1 MFKVDFLEKGMLY
14 PSNSAAGCQGCG
26 EASMLDQAKSVVCY
40 QTGETG
46 ERPWGRWRVLE
57 TGHGFCVKLIEVKSG
72 QRLSLQYH
80 HHRSEDWII
89 VAGDGLVECGADIIE
104 VSAGDR
110 VRIPLLSH
118 HRIRNMGDKVL
129 IFIEVQHG
137 ALLDENDIVRLED
150 DYGR

>member
-1 MFKVDFLEKGMLY
+1 MMLETGKKVVRYFL
-14 PSNSAAGCQGCG
+14 G
-26 EASMLDQAKSVVCY
+26 EM
-40 QTGETG
+40 G

-57 TGHGFCVKLIEVKSG
+57 TGEGFCVKRIEVEPG

-89 VAGDGLVECGADIIE
+89 VAGDGLVEIGAEHIT
-104 VSAGDR
+104 VKSGDR
-110 VRIPLLSH
+110 VRIPLLAH
-118 HRIRNMGDKVL
+118 HRIRNTGAVTL

-137 ALLDENDIVRLED
+137 AHLDENDIVRVED